1 MPFNSHH
8 WATPIFLILFNYLS
22 LYLSINLSIFL
33 PIHIS
38 ITVSVYLSITIS
50 ICQSINQYS
59 IAADPGARNR
69 LVSLHFLTVE
79 IGKVGRHWY
88 NILYNV
94 ILWKDGFWTWK
105 RYLIE
110 NCYVWKLFQ
119 LHLAVQH
126 RHESLLL
133 GLISRHLLS
142 NARQVQSHVW
152 QESRYLQV
160 KHSFA
165 KFMFQIDPSLTPSLV
180 PERWYRTSANNL
192 STFEAIYKYF

>member
-1 MPFNSHH
+1 MILPFLKS
-8 WATPIFLILFNYLS
+8 LCLS
-22 LYLSINLSIFL
+22 IYHYFYLSI
-33 PIHIS
+33 
-38 ITVSVYLSITIS
+38 Y
-50 ICQSINQYS
+50 QSILYRRR
-59 IAADPGARNR
+59 PGCRY
-69 LVSLHFLTVE
+69 LLLTQKE
-79 IGKVGRHWY
+79 SEKRANLKSFEY
-88 NILYNV
+88 NILYNA

-110 NCYVWKLFQ
+110 NCYLWKLFQ